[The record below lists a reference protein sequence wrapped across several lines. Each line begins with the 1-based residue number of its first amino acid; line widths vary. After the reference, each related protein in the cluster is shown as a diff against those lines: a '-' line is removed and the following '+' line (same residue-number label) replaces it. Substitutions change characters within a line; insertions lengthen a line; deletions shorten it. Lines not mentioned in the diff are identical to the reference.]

1 MCDVSASMINQIESG
16 RSKPSYDTAKKIFD
30 NLASLEGK
38 TLSQTAGSLCSEEI
52 VQLNEKDTLQDAV
65 KKMRQ
70 YSISQI
76 PVFSNKNPV
85 GVITEDGIVKSLSS
99 GNESDLKNIKL
110 SGIMEPIPPIID
122 HDTPAALLVP
132 LIRYSKC
139 ILVTKRSKIIGII
152 TASDALK
159 IME

>member
-1 MCDVSASMINQIESG
+1 MCDISASMINQIESG

-30 NLASLEGK
+30 SLASLEGK
-38 TLSQTAGSLCSEEI
+38 NTSQTAGSLCSEDI
-52 VQLNEKDTLQDAV
+52 VKLYAQDTLQDAV

-76 PVFSNKNPV
+76 PVFMDKDLV
-85 GVITEDGIVKSLSS
+85 GAITEDGIVKFLAS
-99 GNESDLKNIKL
+99 GEESDLKSIKL
-110 SGIMEPIPPIID
+110 TSAMDPIPPMVD

-139 ILVTKRSKIIGII
+139 ILVLKKSKIVGII

-159 IME
+159 IMG